1 VATRLPEIRAIHLP
15 DEDLAG
21 AIGQAVSEERV
32 VVAAGGYGTVNAVA
46 QHVVGRGT
54 MGVLPA
60 GTLNHFARDL
70 GLEEMDAAIDA
81 LKAGA
86 VRAID
91 VGRIGDRYFVNN
103 AGIGMYPELV
113 YERERSEDRAGK
125 WLAAPGAAI
134 RVLRQTEPVV
144 GTIEADGDA
153 RALFAW
159 MVFLGNNRFG
169 STPARL
175 AQRAR
180 MDEGVLDVGLF
191 LAGPRGARRSSVA
204 WGVLRS
210 RPWQTSSRVVRRTAR
225 QVRVRLEGEPRHVS
239 RDGETDDPVREIAAE
254 SVPGALRVV
263 APRKPERP
271 PSVERI

>member
-1 VATRLPEIRAIHLP
+1 VASRLPAVRAIHLP
-15 DEDLAG
+15 HDDLPG
-21 AIGQAVSEERV
+21 AIGQAVSEGRI
-32 VVAAGGYGTVNAVA
+32 VVAAGGDGTVNAVA

-70 GLEEMDAAIDA
+70 GVEEVDTAIDA

-86 VRAID
+86 VQAID

-113 YERERSEDRAGK
+113 YERERSEDRVGK
-125 WLAAPGAAI
+125 WLASAGAAL

-159 MVFLGNNRFG
+159 MVFFGNNRFG

-175 AQRAR
+175 AERAR

-204 WGVLRS
+204 WRVLRS
-210 RPWQTSSRVVRRTAR
+210 RPWQVSSRVVRRTAR

-239 RDGETDDPVREIAAE
+239 RDGETGDPVREIEAE
-254 SVPGALRVV
+254 IVPGALRVV
-263 APRKPERP
+263 GPAEARASSER
-271 PSVERI
+271 